1 MNYSSCPTC
10 YFFIGNLIEEFERE
24 KEKICSNGKLT
35 EEEQEKEVSKLLRN
49 LKVRRYC
56 CRMRIMT
63 TKEMVKEIMPV
74 SN

>member
-10 YFFIGNLIEEFERE
+10 YFFIGNLVEEFERE
-24 KEKICSNGKLT
+24 KEKIFSNSKLS
-35 EEEQEKEVSKLLRN
+35 EEDQEKEVSKLLRN

-63 TKEMVKEIMPV
+63 CRDII
-74 SN
+74 SY